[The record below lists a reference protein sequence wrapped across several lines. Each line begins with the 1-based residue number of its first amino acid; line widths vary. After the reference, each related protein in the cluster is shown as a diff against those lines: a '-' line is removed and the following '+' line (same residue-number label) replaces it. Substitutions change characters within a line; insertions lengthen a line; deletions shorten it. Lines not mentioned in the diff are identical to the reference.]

1 MGRAKPKKEND
12 QPTIYRM
19 RVFAPNEVVARSK
32 FFNLLSYQKKLK
44 RSNAELLAT
53 QEILEAPTNS
63 IKNYGIAF
71 RYHSRT
77 AIHNMYKE
85 YRAGSNCHAVSKLYA
100 EMAGTHKA
108 DLGTLQI
115 IRVAKISKKS
125 DLRRPNTI

>member
-1 MGRAKPKKEND
+1 MHYILSLIICIFIYNYSWLRVRLKALSMYAHHQIKQYLVMGRAKPKKEND

-53 QEILEAPTNS
+53 QEILEAPSNS
-63 IKNYGIAF
+63 VKNYGIAF

-85 YRAGSNCHAVSKLYA
+85 YRA
-100 EMAGTHKA
+100 T
-108 DLGTLQI
+108 T
-115 IRVAKISKKS
+115 
-125 DLRRPNTI
+125 